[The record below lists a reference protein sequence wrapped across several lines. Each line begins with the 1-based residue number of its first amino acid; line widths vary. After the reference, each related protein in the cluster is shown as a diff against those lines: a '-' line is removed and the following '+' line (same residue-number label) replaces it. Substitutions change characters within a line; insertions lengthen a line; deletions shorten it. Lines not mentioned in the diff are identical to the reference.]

1 MSETNTKEETNKMF
15 DTDNHLRNVTL
26 RPYRDPAI
34 SFTLNTFDSG
44 RRDEL
49 GKSILEYQF
58 QGPDGK
64 VIFEGADFSCSPM
77 HAIDSD
83 EAVRALLSFLVL
95 RRGDTDDE
103 YFENHTPEQMEFA
116 NEHGEILSMYA
127 DDENP
132 WEFDSSN

>member
-1 MSETNTKEETNKMF
+1 MF
-15 DTDNHLRNVTL
+15 HANNHLRNVTL

-44 RRDEL
+44 RRDEMD
-49 GKSILEYQF
+49 KSILEYQF

-64 VIFEGADFSCSPM
+64 VIFEGADFACSPM

-83 EAVRALLSFLVL
+83 EAARALLGFLVL
-95 RRGDTDDE
+95 RPGDTDDE
-103 YFENHTPEQMEFA
+103 YFENYTEEQLNFA
-116 NEHGEILSMYA
+116 NEHGETLSMYV
-127 DDENP
+127 DNENP

>member
-1 MSETNTKEETNKMF
+1 MF

-34 SFTLNTFDSG
+34 SFTLNTFDSS
-44 RRDEL
+44 RTDEL

-64 VIFEGADFSCSPM
+64 VLFEGSDFACSPM
-77 HAIDSD
+77 HGIDSD
-83 EAVRALLSFLVL
+83 ESVRALLGFLTL
-95 RRGDTDDE
+95 RPGDTDDE
-103 YFENHTPEQMEFA
+103 YFEDYTQEQLDFA
-116 NEHGEILSMYA
+116 SEHAETLQMYTL
-127 DDENP
+127 DDDP